1 MGKLLKEAVKLKKLR
16 KIFHCIGGPR
26 KWKFLSFLT
35 LHQKKKP
42 YLSEGGWGRNKMR
55 IEKLR
60 ICWVGISYCGG
71 GDHNQCTVRDC
82 G

>member
-1 MGKLLKEAVKLKKLR
+1 ME
-16 KIFHCIGGPR
+16 I
-26 KWKFLSFLT
+26 SFFFDPT
-35 LHQKKKP
+35 PKKKP